1 MLINNILNAQLMEI
15 KFTND
20 FKLLIIITLLK
31 MLLRYVVKAS
41 ILLIELLFQLFGVFF
56 LFKSYRHIKT

>member
-1 MLINNILNAQLMEI
+1 MGI

-41 ILLIELLFQLFGVFF
+41 ILLVELLFQLFWCFRF
-56 LFKSYRHIKT
+56 IKII

>member
-1 MLINNILNAQLMEI
+1 MLINNILNAQLMGI

>member
-1 MLINNILNAQLMEI
+1 MGI

>member
-1 MLINNILNAQLMEI
+1 MINNILNAQLMGI

>member
-1 MLINNILNAQLMEI
+1 MLINNILNAQLMGI
-15 KFTND
+15 TFTND

>member
-1 MLINNILNAQLMEI
+1 MLINNILNAQLMGI

-56 LFKSYRHIKT
+56 LFKS